1 VTHRQILLALSGLL
15 TALFVANLSS
25 TVVSTGLPAMI
36 AALHGSP
43 TQYAW
48 IVTATLLATTATTPI
63 WGKFADL
70 FRKKTLVQASVAVYV
85 IGSAACGVSQSAGQL
100 IAARALQGIGVGGV
114 QALANITIAAM
125 IAPRERGKYQGYLSA
140 ATASSTIGGPL
151 LGGLIVDTSWLGWRW
166 CFLIGIPV
174 AAVSVFIVERTMDL
188 PVYRRD
194 TVRIDYAGAALITAC
209 VSLLLIWVSFVD
221 NSFAWIS
228 WQSAAMLGGTLL
240 LLAGAAWVETRAA
253 EPVVPPRVLRQ
264 RTTVLGI
271 LGSLAVGTGI
281 FGASV
286 FLSQYFQLARGH
298 SATEAGLLSIPMV
311 AGTLISAIG
320 GGRLVSRT
328 GKVKPFLVTG
338 AVLLA
343 AGFLGL
349 GLIDENTPI
358 VLVSAAMLAAG
369 LGTGLT
375 LQNFVLIVQNNTP
388 LSDIGAA
395 SSTVTFFRS
404 MGGTVGVAVLGAIL
418 ARQVSTHAA
427 EGVPAAYGAAT
438 GHIFLICAGVAA
450 LSIVA
455 AILLKPVTLRSRPTT
470 GQEPAMTTGT
480 ATPAAR

>member
-1 VTHRQILLALSGLL
+1 
-15 TALFVANLSS
+15 
-25 TVVSTGLPAMI
+25 
-36 AALHGSP
+36 
-43 TQYAW
+43 
-48 IVTATLLATTATTPI
+48 
-63 WGKFADL
+63 
-70 FRKKTLVQASVAVYV
+70 
-85 IGSAACGVSQSAGQL
+85 
-100 IAARALQGIGVGGV
+100 
-114 QALANITIAAM
+114 
-125 IAPRERGKYQGYLSA
+125 
-140 ATASSTIGGPL
+140 
-151 LGGLIVDTSWLGWRW
+151 
-166 CFLIGIPV
+166 
-174 AAVSVFIVERTMDL
+174 
-188 PVYRRD
+188 
-194 TVRIDYAGAALITAC
+194 
-209 VSLLLIWVSFVD
+209 
-221 NSFAWIS
+221 
-228 WQSAAMLGGTLL
+228 
-240 LLAGAAWVETRAA
+240 
-253 EPVVPPRVLRQ
+253 
-264 RTTVLGI
+264 
-271 LGSLAVGTGI
+271 VGTGI

-298 SATEAGLLSIPMV
+298 SATESGLLSIPMV
-311 AGTLISAIG
+311 AGTLVSAIG

-328 GKVKPFLVTG
+328 GKVKPFLVAG

-358 VLVSAAMLAAG
+358 VLVSAAMLAVG

-418 ARQVSTHAA
+418 ARQVATHAA

-480 ATPAAR
+480 TTAAAR